1 MAIGTITL
9 FNQFD
14 LDIGLKLLNLDTDA
28 IKVGLVTN
36 ATIPAATDP
45 YPNWGGALVLTTGTD
60 FSANEIVPATSYVAG
75 GTDIATSYTGN
86 AGVSTFDAATNP
98 TWAQDAGGAA
108 DIYYG
113 IIYDSTDAD
122 GRAIG
127 FIDLGGPLSL
137 VVGPITITWNAAG
150 IATFS

>member
-9 FNQFD
+9 FDQFL
-14 LDIGLKLLNLDTDA
+14 LDVGLKLLNLDTDA
-28 IKVGLVTN
+28 IKIGLVTN
-36 ATIPAATDP
+36 ATIPAATDA
-45 YPNWGGALVLTTGTD
+45 YPNWGGAATLTTGID

-75 GTDIATSYTGN
+75 GTDIAASYTGN
-86 AGVSTFDAATNP
+86 AGVSTLGAATDP

-127 FIDLGGPLSL
+127 FVDLGGPLSL